1 MANISKKLK
10 GLFNAY
16 LNRIEEE
23 RKTRSSHISSY
34 SYQNIYNRSGFGR
47 NNTITNETY
56 FGVIYFYEWSD
67 INRTPKTFYTL
78 KALQN
83 FLESSEIFIPNYQW
97 EIIKHMYH
105 CHISCKKGTKELFI
119 RGNKDALASAL
130 NNPSLNVNNSNNGL
144 LIRGNKDEK
153 KELLLPC
160 LPSGESKINRT
171 SPMFKEP
178 SSRWDDKEEVS
189 TWFG

>member
-23 RKTRSSHISSY
+23 RKTRNSHISSY
-34 SYQNIYNRSGFGR
+34 SYQNIYNKSSFR
-47 NNTITNETY
+47 NNTITSETY

-83 FLESSEIFIPNYQW
+83 FLESSEIFIPSYQW

-130 NNPSLNVNNSNNGL
+130 NNPSFNVNNSSD
-144 LIRGNKDEK
+144 KDEK

-178 SSRWDDKEEVS
+178 SSRWDEKEEVS